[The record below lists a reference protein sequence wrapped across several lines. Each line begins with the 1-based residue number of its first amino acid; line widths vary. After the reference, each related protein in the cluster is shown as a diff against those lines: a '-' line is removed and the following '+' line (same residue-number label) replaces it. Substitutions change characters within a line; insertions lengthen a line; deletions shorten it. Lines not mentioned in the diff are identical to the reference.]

1 MSSIPAG
8 PSGRRSDSIAT
19 SPTVRPMPRTQVRTD
34 LPTTRNWKSFCR
46 VRLSSVDIGRSGTF
60 RSRGQDVS
68 YVLSFLEVANGA
80 LRTITLPEG
89 KTLQFTIPEGAE
101 DGQTLRLRGQG
112 MPGFGGGRQAMPM
125 SSFMSSRIG
134 SLTAKTTIFMW
145 RSPSP

>member
-1 MSSIPAG
+1 M
-8 PSGRRSDSIAT
+8 
-19 SPTVRPMPRTQVRTD
+19 
-34 LPTTRNWKSFCR
+34 
-46 VRLSSVDIGRSGTF
+46 RLSSVDIGRSGTF

-101 DGQTLRLRGQG
+101 DGQTLRLRGRG

-145 RSPSP
+145 RSP